1 MSFQKDRRL
10 SVSTK
15 LFRRTVSLGHRR
27 LRFSFQIN
35 DFKDQDRDKP
45 AKPFNARSRR
55 RRCLPPLIFRVKQFF
70 LKNFLSTLPIPKD
83 RRRRLSKESQTP
95 SQQGF
100 STFSAKLETEAPS
113 HRSRPAR
120 FRTPRPARFQASG
133 GYTDP
138 SPSPQ
143 DKNDRFTNYLDERE
157 SKSAAQNRTPPSPYI
172 EGRQITSTSPRR
184 PPSRLN
190 TQGGEILR
198 HPHLMT
204 QQTRPTRRD
213 GRSNALLFHI

>member
-35 DFKDQDRDKP
+35 DFKDQDRNKP
-45 AKPFNARSRR
+45 AKPFSARSRR

-70 LKNFLSTLPIPKD
+70 LKNFLSTLPNPKA

-100 STFSAKLETEAPS
+100 STFSAKLETEAPP

-120 FRTPRPARFQASG
+120 LRTPRPARFQASG

-138 SPSPQ
+138 TPSPQ
-143 DKNDRFTNYLDERE
+143 DKNDQFA
-157 SKSAAQNRTPPSPYI
+157 KNRTNTNRPAL
-172 EGRQITSTSPRR
+172 RQSTYPAA
-184 PPSRLN
+184 
-190 TQGGEILR
+190 I
-198 HPHLMT
+198 
-204 QQTRPTRRD
+204 
-213 GRSNALLFHI
+213 

>member
-35 DFKDQDRDKP
+35 DFKDQDRNKP
-45 AKPFNARSRR
+45 AKPFSARSRR

-70 LKNFLSTLPIPKD
+70 LKNFLSTLPNPKD
-83 RRRRLSKESQTP
+83 RRRRLSKESRTP

-100 STFSAKLETEAPS
+100 STFSAKLETEAPP

-143 DKNDRFTNYLDERE
+143 DKNDQFA
-157 SKSAAQNRTPPSPYI
+157 KNRTNTNRPAL
-172 EGRQITSTSPRR
+172 RQSTYPAA
-184 PPSRLN
+184 
-190 TQGGEILR
+190 I
-198 HPHLMT
+198 
-204 QQTRPTRRD
+204 
-213 GRSNALLFHI
+213 